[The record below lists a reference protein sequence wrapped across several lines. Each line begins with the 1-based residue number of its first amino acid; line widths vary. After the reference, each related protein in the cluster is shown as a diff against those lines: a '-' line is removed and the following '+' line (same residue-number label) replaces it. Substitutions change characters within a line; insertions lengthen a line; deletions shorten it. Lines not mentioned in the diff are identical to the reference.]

1 MIEDKQYKV
10 VMLGSGAV
18 GKSAITVQMVSGH
31 FLSSYDPTIED
42 SYRTTININNK
53 DIILNIIDTAG
64 QEEFYALRDQYMRS
78 GDGYII
84 VFSITSVTSFL
95 EVTAIKEQLN
105 MVLDVDNNTLIPIIL
120 VGNKCDLEEY
130 RQVQSSDAQRLAEEW
145 RVKYFETSAKNK
157 TNINRIFEELVY
169 LIEANN
175 QTNIQNTSNQNIE
188 NENAEIENTEIQEDT
203 NQNTQDI
210 SDLKNEKVFSDT
222 VKEIKVV
229 NEYPATEE
237 NGVLYIKLES

>member
-1 MIEDKQYKV
+1 MIQDKQYKV

-42 SYRTTININNK
+42 SYRTTINVNNQ
-53 DIILNIIDTAG
+53 DIILNILDTAG

-95 EVTAIKEQLN
+95 EVNTIKEQLN
-105 MVLDVDNNTLIPIIL
+105 IVLDADNNTLIPIIL

-175 QTNIQNTSNQNIE
+175 QNNIQNTSNQNE
-188 NENAEIENTEIQEDT
+188 R
-203 NQNTQDI
+203 
-210 SDLKNEKVFSDT
+210 LKYNH
-222 VKEIKVV
+222 
-229 NEYPATEE
+229 NCC
-237 NGVLYIKLES
+237 VLF

>member
-1 MIEDKQYKV
+1 MIEDKQYKI

-130 RQVQSSDAQRLAEEW
+130 RQVQLSDAQRLADEW
-145 RVKYFETSAKNK
+145 KVKYFETSAKNK
-157 TNINRIFEELVY
+157 TNINKIFEELVY

-175 QTNIQNTSNQNIE
+175 QNISIQNTSNQNE
-188 NENAEIENTEIQEDT
+188 R
-203 NQNTQDI
+203 
-210 SDLKNEKVFSDT
+210 LKYNHNCCT
-222 VKEIKVV
+222 
-229 NEYPATEE
+229 
-237 NGVLYIKLES
+237 LL

>member
-1 MIEDKQYKV
+1 MIEDKQYKI

-42 SYRTTININNK
+42 SYRTTININNQ
-53 DIILNIIDTAG
+53 DIILNILDTAG

-95 EVTAIKEQLN
+95 EVNAIKEQLN
-105 MVLDVDNNTLIPIIL
+105 MILDADNNTLIPIIL

-175 QTNIQNTSNQNIE
+175 QNNIQNTSNQKE
-188 NENAEIENTEIQEDT
+188 R
-203 NQNTQDI
+203 
-210 SDLKNEKVFSDT
+210 LKYNH
-222 VKEIKVV
+222 
-229 NEYPATEE
+229 NCC
-237 NGVLYIKLES
+237 VLL

>member
-1 MIEDKQYKV
+1 MIEDKQYKI

-42 SYRTTININNK
+42 SYRTTINVNNQ
-53 DIILNIIDTAG
+53 DIILNILDTAG

-95 EVTAIKEQLN
+95 EVNTIKEQLN
-105 MVLDVDNNTLIPIIL
+105 IVLDSDNNTLIPIIL

-145 RVKYFETSAKNK
+145 KVKYFETSAKNK

-175 QTNIQNTSNQNIE
+175 QTNIQNISNQNE
-188 NENAEIENTEIQEDT
+188 HLNYNHNCC
-203 NQNTQDI
+203 
-210 SDLKNEKVFSDT
+210 
-222 VKEIKVV
+222 
-229 NEYPATEE
+229 
-237 NGVLYIKLES
+237 VLF

>member
-42 SYRTTININNK
+42 SYRTTININNQ
-53 DIILNIIDTAG
+53 DIILNILDTAG
-64 QEEFYALRDQYMRS
+64 QEEFYALRDQYIRS

-95 EVTAIKEQLN
+95 EVNAIKEQLN
-105 MVLDVDNNTLIPIIL
+105 IVLDTDDNTLIPIIL

-175 QTNIQNTSNQNIE
+175 QTNIQNTSNQKE
-188 NENAEIENTEIQEDT
+188 R
-203 NQNTQDI
+203 
-210 SDLKNEKVFSDT
+210 LKYNH
-222 VKEIKVV
+222 
-229 NEYPATEE
+229 NCC
-237 NGVLYIKLES
+237 VLF

>member
-42 SYRTTININNK
+42 SYRTTINVNNQ
-53 DIILNIIDTAG
+53 DIILNILDTAG
-64 QEEFYALRDQYMRS
+64 QEEFYALRDQYIRS

-95 EVTAIKEQLN
+95 EVNAIKEQLN
-105 MVLDVDNNTLIPIIL
+105 IVLDADNNTLIPIIL

-169 LIEANN
+169 LIETNN
-175 QTNIQNTSNQNIE
+175 QTNNQNISNQNEHLNYNHNCCI
-188 NENAEIENTEIQEDT
+188 
-203 NQNTQDI
+203 
-210 SDLKNEKVFSDT
+210 LF
-222 VKEIKVV
+222 
-229 NEYPATEE
+229 
-237 NGVLYIKLES
+237 

>member
-42 SYRTTININNK
+42 SYRTTINVNNK

-84 VFSITSVTSFL
+84 VFSITSITSFL
-95 EVTAIKEQLN
+95 EVNAIKEQLN
-105 MVLDVDNNTLIPIIL
+105 IVLDADNNTLIPIIL

-145 RVKYFETSAKNK
+145 KVKYFETSAKNK

-175 QTNIQNTSNQNIE
+175 QTYIQNTSNQNERIRY
-188 NENAEIENTEIQEDT
+188 NHNCCI
-203 NQNTQDI
+203 
-210 SDLKNEKVFSDT
+210 LF
-222 VKEIKVV
+222 
-229 NEYPATEE
+229 
-237 NGVLYIKLES
+237 

>member
-1 MIEDKQYKV
+1 MIEDKQYKI

-42 SYRTTININNK
+42 SYRTTININNQ
-53 DIILNIIDTAG
+53 DIILNILDTAG

-95 EVTAIKEQLN
+95 EVNAIKEQLN
-105 MVLDVDNNTLIPIIL
+105 IVLDADNNTLIPIIL
-120 VGNKCDLEEY
+120 VGNKCDLEEF

-157 TNINRIFEELVY
+157 ININRIFEELVY

-175 QTNIQNTSNQNIE
+175 QTNIQNTSNQNE
-188 NENAEIENTEIQEDT
+188 HSHYNHNCC
-203 NQNTQDI
+203 
-210 SDLKNEKVFSDT
+210 
-222 VKEIKVV
+222 
-229 NEYPATEE
+229 
-237 NGVLYIKLES
+237 VLF

>member
-42 SYRTTININNK
+42 SYRTTINVNNQ
-53 DIILNIIDTAG
+53 DIILNILDTAG
-64 QEEFYALRDQYMRS
+64 QEEFYALRDQYIRS

-84 VFSITSVTSFL
+84 VFSITSITSFL
-95 EVTAIKEQLN
+95 EVNAIKEQLN
-105 MVLDVDNNTLIPIIL
+105 MILDVDNNTLIPIIL

-175 QTNIQNTSNQNIE
+175 QTNIQNTSNQNE
-188 NENAEIENTEIQEDT
+188 RLYYSHNCC
-203 NQNTQDI
+203 
-210 SDLKNEKVFSDT
+210 
-222 VKEIKVV
+222 
-229 NEYPATEE
+229 
-237 NGVLYIKLES
+237 VLF

>member
-1 MIEDKQYKV
+1 MIEDKQYKI

-42 SYRTTININNK
+42 SYRTTINVNNQ
-53 DIILNIIDTAG
+53 DIILNILDTAG
-64 QEEFYALRDQYMRS
+64 QEEFYALRDQYIRS

-95 EVTAIKEQLN
+95 EVNAIKEQLN
-105 MVLDVDNNTLIPIIL
+105 IVLDTDDNTLIPIIL

-175 QTNIQNTSNQNIE
+175 QTNIQNTSNQNE
-188 NENAEIENTEIQEDT
+188 R
-203 NQNTQDI
+203 
-210 SDLKNEKVFSDT
+210 LKYNH
-222 VKEIKVV
+222 
-229 NEYPATEE
+229 NCC
-237 NGVLYIKLES
+237 VLL

>member
-95 EVTAIKEQLN
+95 EVNAIKEQLN

-130 RQVQSSDAQRLAEEW
+130 RQVQLSDAQRLADEW
-145 RVKYFETSAKNK
+145 KVKYFETSAKNK

-169 LIEANN
+169 LIETNN
-175 QTNIQNTSNQNIE
+175 QTNIQNTSNQNE
-188 NENAEIENTEIQEDT
+188 RLLYNHNCC
-203 NQNTQDI
+203 
-210 SDLKNEKVFSDT
+210 
-222 VKEIKVV
+222 
-229 NEYPATEE
+229 
-237 NGVLYIKLES
+237 VLF

>member
-1 MIEDKQYKV
+1 MIEDKQYKII
-10 VMLGSGAV
+10 MLGSGAV

-42 SYRTTININNK
+42 SYRTTININNQ
-53 DIILNIIDTAG
+53 DIILNILDTAG

-95 EVTAIKEQLN
+95 EVNAIKEQLN
-105 MVLDVDNNTLIPIIL
+105 IVLDTDDNTLIPIIL

-175 QTNIQNTSNQNIE
+175 QTNIQNTSNQKE
-188 NENAEIENTEIQEDT
+188 R
-203 NQNTQDI
+203 
-210 SDLKNEKVFSDT
+210 LKYNH
-222 VKEIKVV
+222 
-229 NEYPATEE
+229 NCC
-237 NGVLYIKLES
+237 VLF

>member
-42 SYRTTININNK
+42 SYRTIININNK

-64 QEEFYALRDQYMRS
+64 QEEFYALRDQYIRS

-95 EVTAIKEQLN
+95 EVNAIKNQLN

-130 RQVQSSDAQRLAEEW
+130 RQVHSLDAQRLADEW
-145 RVKYFETSAKNK
+145 KVKYFETSAKNK
-157 TNINRIFEELVY
+157 TNINKIFEELIY

-175 QTNIQNTSNQNIE
+175 QNAIIQNSSNQ
-188 NENAEIENTEIQEDT
+188 
-203 NQNTQDI
+203 
-210 SDLKNEKVFSDT
+210 
-222 VKEIKVV
+222 KERIRY
-229 NEYPATEE
+229 NHNCCT
-237 NGVLYIKLES
+237 LF

>member
-1 MIEDKQYKV
+1 MIQDKQYKIV
-10 VMLGSGAV
+10 ILGSGAV

-42 SYRTTININNK
+42 SYRTTININNQ

-64 QEEFYALRDQYMRS
+64 QEEFYALRDQYIRS

-95 EVTAIKEQLN
+95 EVNAIKEQLN
-105 MVLDVDNNTLIPIIL
+105 MILDVDNNTLIPIIL

-130 RQVQSSDAQRLAEEW
+130 RQVPSLDAQRLAEEW

-175 QTNIQNTSNQNIE
+175 QTNIQNTSNQNKG
-188 NENAEIENTEIQEDT
+188 
-203 NQNTQDI
+203 
-210 SDLKNEKVFSDT
+210 LKYNH
-222 VKEIKVV
+222 
-229 NEYPATEE
+229 NCC
-237 NGVLYIKLES
+237 VLF

>member
-42 SYRTTININNK
+42 SYRTTININNQ

-95 EVTAIKEQLN
+95 EVNAIKEQLN

-145 RVKYFETSAKNK
+145 KVKYFETSAKNK
-157 TNINRIFEELVY
+157 TNINRIFEELIY

-175 QTNIQNTSNQNIE
+175 QNTIQNTSNQNE
-188 NENAEIENTEIQEDT
+188 RLQYNHNCC
-203 NQNTQDI
+203 
-210 SDLKNEKVFSDT
+210 
-222 VKEIKVV
+222 
-229 NEYPATEE
+229 
-237 NGVLYIKLES
+237 VLL

>member
-42 SYRTTININNK
+42 SYRTTINVNNQ
-53 DIILNIIDTAG
+53 DIILTILDTAG
-64 QEEFYALRDQYMRS
+64 QEEFYALRDQYIRS

-95 EVTAIKEQLN
+95 EVNAIKEQLN
-105 MVLDVDNNTLIPIIL
+105 IVLDADNNTLIPIIL

-175 QTNIQNTSNQNIE
+175 QTNIQNTSNQKE
-188 NENAEIENTEIQEDT
+188 R
-203 NQNTQDI
+203 
-210 SDLKNEKVFSDT
+210 LKYNHNCCILF
-222 VKEIKVV
+222 
-229 NEYPATEE
+229 
-237 NGVLYIKLES
+237 

>member
-1 MIEDKQYKV
+1 MIEDKQYKI

-95 EVTAIKEQLN
+95 EVNAIKEQLN
-105 MVLDVDNNTLIPIIL
+105 IVLDSDDNTLIPIIL

-130 RQVQSSDAQRLAEEW
+130 RQVQSSDAQRLADEW

-175 QTNIQNTSNQNIE
+175 QTIIQNTSNQ
-188 NENAEIENTEIQEDT
+188 
-203 NQNTQDI
+203 
-210 SDLKNEKVFSDT
+210 
-222 VKEIKVV
+222 KEHPYY
-229 NEYPATEE
+229 NHNCCT
-237 NGVLYIKLES
+237 LF

>member
-1 MIEDKQYKV
+1 MIEDKQYKI

-18 GKSAITVQMVSGH
+18 GKSAITVQMVSNH

-42 SYRTTININNK
+42 SYRTTINVNNQ
-53 DIILNIIDTAG
+53 DIILNILDTAG

-95 EVTAIKEQLN
+95 EVNAIKEQLN
-105 MVLDVDNNTLIPIIL
+105 IVLDADNNTLIPIIL
-120 VGNKCDLEEY
+120 VGNKWDLEEY

-175 QTNIQNTSNQNIE
+175 QTNIQNTSNQNE
-188 NENAEIENTEIQEDT
+188 R
-203 NQNTQDI
+203 
-210 SDLKNEKVFSDT
+210 LKYNH
-222 VKEIKVV
+222 
-229 NEYPATEE
+229 NCC
-237 NGVLYIKLES
+237 VLF

>member
-42 SYRTTININNK
+42 SYRTTININNQ
-53 DIILNIIDTAG
+53 DIILNILDTAG

-95 EVTAIKEQLN
+95 EVNAIKEQLN
-105 MVLDVDNNTLIPIIL
+105 IVLDTDDNTLIPIIL

-157 TNINRIFEELVY
+157 ININRIFEELVY

-175 QTNIQNTSNQNIE
+175 QTNIQNTSNQNE
-188 NENAEIENTEIQEDT
+188 HSHYNHNCC
-203 NQNTQDI
+203 
-210 SDLKNEKVFSDT
+210 
-222 VKEIKVV
+222 
-229 NEYPATEE
+229 
-237 NGVLYIKLES
+237 VLF

>member
-42 SYRTTININNK
+42 SYRTTININNQ
-53 DIILNIIDTAG
+53 DIILNILDTAG

-84 VFSITSVTSFL
+84 VFSITSITSFL
-95 EVTAIKEQLN
+95 EVNAIKEQLN
-105 MVLDVDNNTLIPIIL
+105 MILDVDNNTLIPIIL

-130 RQVQSSDAQRLAEEW
+130 RQVQSSDAERLADEW

-175 QTNIQNTSNQNIE
+175 QSNIQNTSNQNE
-188 NENAEIENTEIQEDT
+188 HSHYNHNCC
-203 NQNTQDI
+203 
-210 SDLKNEKVFSDT
+210 
-222 VKEIKVV
+222 
-229 NEYPATEE
+229 
-237 NGVLYIKLES
+237 VLL

>member
-42 SYRTTININNK
+42 SYRTTININNQ
-53 DIILNIIDTAG
+53 DIILNILDTAG

-95 EVTAIKEQLN
+95 EVNAIKEQLN
-105 MVLDVDNNTLIPIIL
+105 IVLDADSNTLIPIIL

-157 TNINRIFEELVY
+157 ININRIFEELVY

-175 QTNIQNTSNQNIE
+175 QTNIQNTSNQNERIRYSH
-188 NENAEIENTEIQEDT
+188 NCC
-203 NQNTQDI
+203 
-210 SDLKNEKVFSDT
+210 
-222 VKEIKVV
+222 
-229 NEYPATEE
+229 
-237 NGVLYIKLES
+237 VLF

>member
-1 MIEDKQYKV
+1 MIEDKQYKI

-42 SYRTTININNK
+42 SYRTTINVNNQ
-53 DIILNIIDTAG
+53 DIILNILDTAG

-95 EVTAIKEQLN
+95 EVNAIKEQLN
-105 MVLDVDNNTLIPIIL
+105 IVLDVDDNTLIPIIL

-175 QTNIQNTSNQNIE
+175 QTNIQNTSNQNE
-188 NENAEIENTEIQEDT
+188 HSHYNHNCC
-203 NQNTQDI
+203 
-210 SDLKNEKVFSDT
+210 
-222 VKEIKVV
+222 
-229 NEYPATEE
+229 
-237 NGVLYIKLES
+237 VLF

>member
-95 EVTAIKEQLN
+95 EVTAIKDQLN
-105 MVLDVDNNTLIPIIL
+105 MLLDVDNNTLIPIIL

-130 RQVQSSDAQRLAEEW
+130 RQVHSLDAQRLAEEW
-145 RVKYFETSAKNK
+145 KVKYFETSAKNK
-157 TNINRIFEELVY
+157 TNINRIFEELIY

-175 QTNIQNTSNQNIE
+175 QNTIIQDTSNQNE
-188 NENAEIENTEIQEDT
+188 R
-203 NQNTQDI
+203 
-210 SDLKNEKVFSDT
+210 LKYNH
-222 VKEIKVV
+222 
-229 NEYPATEE
+229 NCC
-237 NGVLYIKLES
+237 VLF

>member
-1 MIEDKQYKV
+1 MIQDKQYKI

-42 SYRTTININNK
+42 SYRTTINVNNQ
-53 DIILNIIDTAG
+53 DIILNILDTAG

-84 VFSITSVTSFL
+84 VFSITSITSFL
-95 EVTAIKEQLN
+95 EVNAIKEQLN
-105 MVLDVDNNTLIPIIL
+105 IVLDADNNTLIPIIL

-145 RVKYFETSAKNK
+145 KVKYFETSAKNK

-175 QTNIQNTSNQNIE
+175 QTNNQNTSNQKE
-188 NENAEIENTEIQEDT
+188 R
-203 NQNTQDI
+203 
-210 SDLKNEKVFSDT
+210 LKYNH
-222 VKEIKVV
+222 
-229 NEYPATEE
+229 NCC
-237 NGVLYIKLES
+237 VLL

>member
-42 SYRTTININNK
+42 SYRTTININNQ
-53 DIILNIIDTAG
+53 DIILNILDTAG

-95 EVTAIKEQLN
+95 EVNAIKEQLN
-105 MVLDVDNNTLIPIIL
+105 IVLDADNNTLIPIIL

-157 TNINRIFEELVY
+157 ININRIFEELVY

-175 QTNIQNTSNQNIE
+175 QTNIQNTSNQNE
-188 NENAEIENTEIQEDT
+188 HSHYNHNCC
-203 NQNTQDI
+203 
-210 SDLKNEKVFSDT
+210 
-222 VKEIKVV
+222 
-229 NEYPATEE
+229 
-237 NGVLYIKLES
+237 VLF

>member
-18 GKSAITVQMVSGH
+18 GNSAITVQMVSGH

-95 EVTAIKEQLN
+95 EVNAIKEQLN

-130 RQVQSSDAQRLAEEW
+130 RQVHSSDAQRLAEEW
-145 RVKYFETSAKNK
+145 KVKYFETSAKNK

-175 QTNIQNTSNQNIE
+175 QNTIQNTSNQNE
-188 NENAEIENTEIQEDT
+188 R
-203 NQNTQDI
+203 
-210 SDLKNEKVFSDT
+210 LKYSHNCC
-222 VKEIKVV
+222 
-229 NEYPATEE
+229 
-237 NGVLYIKLES
+237 VLF

>member
-42 SYRTTININNK
+42 SYRTTINVNNK

-64 QEEFYALRDQYMRS
+64 QEEFYALRDQYIRS

-84 VFSITSVTSFL
+84 VFSITSITSFL
-95 EVTAIKEQLN
+95 EVNAIKEQLN
-105 MVLDVDNNTLIPIIL
+105 IVLDTDDNTLIPIIL

-145 RVKYFETSAKNK
+145 KVKYFETSAKNK

-175 QTNIQNTSNQNIE
+175 QTNIQNTANQNE
-188 NENAEIENTEIQEDT
+188 R
-203 NQNTQDI
+203 
-210 SDLKNEKVFSDT
+210 LKYNH
-222 VKEIKVV
+222 
-229 NEYPATEE
+229 NCC
-237 NGVLYIKLES
+237 VLF

>member
-95 EVTAIKEQLN
+95 EVNAIKNRLN
-105 MVLDVDNNTLIPIIL
+105 MVLDVSDDTIIPIIL

-130 RQVQSSDAQRLAEEW
+130 RQVHSLDAQRLAEEW
-145 RVKYFETSAKNK
+145 KVKYFETSAKNK
-157 TNINRIFEELVY
+157 TNINRIFEELIY

-175 QTNIQNTSNQNIE
+175 QNTVIQNTSNQ
-188 NENAEIENTEIQEDT
+188 
-203 NQNTQDI
+203 
-210 SDLKNEKVFSDT
+210 
-222 VKEIKVV
+222 KEHLHY
-229 NEYPATEE
+229 NHNCCT
-237 NGVLYIKLES
+237 LF

>member
-42 SYRTTININNK
+42 SYRTTINVNNQ
-53 DIILNIIDTAG
+53 DIILNILDTAG

-84 VFSITSVTSFL
+84 VFSITSITSFL
-95 EVTAIKEQLN
+95 EVNAIKEQLN
-105 MVLDVDNNTLIPIIL
+105 IVLDADNNTLIPIIL

-145 RVKYFETSAKNK
+145 KVKYFETSAKNK
-157 TNINRIFEELVY
+157 ININRIFEELVY

-175 QTNIQNTSNQNIE
+175 QTNIQNTSNQNE
-188 NENAEIENTEIQEDT
+188 R
-203 NQNTQDI
+203 
-210 SDLKNEKVFSDT
+210 LKYNH
-222 VKEIKVV
+222 
-229 NEYPATEE
+229 NCC
-237 NGVLYIKLES
+237 VLF

>member
-42 SYRTTININNK
+42 SYRTTINVNNK

-84 VFSITSVTSFL
+84 VFSITSITSFL
-95 EVTAIKEQLN
+95 EVNAIKEQLN
-105 MVLDVDNNTLIPIIL
+105 IVLDADNNTLIPIIL

-157 TNINRIFEELVY
+157 TNINRIFEELIY

-175 QTNIQNTSNQNIE
+175 QTNIQNTSNQNE
-188 NENAEIENTEIQEDT
+188 R
-203 NQNTQDI
+203 
-210 SDLKNEKVFSDT
+210 LKYNH
-222 VKEIKVV
+222 
-229 NEYPATEE
+229 NCC
-237 NGVLYIKLES
+237 VLF

>member
-1 MIEDKQYKV
+1 MIEDKQYKI

-42 SYRTTININNK
+42 SYRTTININNQ
-53 DIILNIIDTAG
+53 DIILNILDTAG

-84 VFSITSVTSFL
+84 VFSITSITSFL
-95 EVTAIKEQLN
+95 EVNAIKEQLN
-105 MVLDVDNNTLIPIIL
+105 IVLDSDDNTLIPIIL

-175 QTNIQNTSNQNIE
+175 QSNIQNTSNQNE
-188 NENAEIENTEIQEDT
+188 HSHYNHNCC
-203 NQNTQDI
+203 
-210 SDLKNEKVFSDT
+210 
-222 VKEIKVV
+222 
-229 NEYPATEE
+229 
-237 NGVLYIKLES
+237 VLF

>member
-1 MIEDKQYKV
+1 MIKDKQYKV

-64 QEEFYALRDQYMRS
+64 QEEFYALRDQYIRS

-95 EVTAIKEQLN
+95 EVNAIKEQLN

-145 RVKYFETSAKNK
+145 KVKYFETSAKNK
-157 TNINRIFEELVY
+157 TNINRIFEELIY

-175 QTNIQNTSNQNIE
+175 QTNIQNTSNQ
-188 NENAEIENTEIQEDT
+188 
-203 NQNTQDI
+203 
-210 SDLKNEKVFSDT
+210 
-222 VKEIKVV
+222 KERLYY
-229 NEYPATEE
+229 NH
-237 NGVLYIKLES
+237 NCCVLL

>member
-1 MIEDKQYKV
+1 MIEDKQYKI

-42 SYRTTININNK
+42 SYRTTININNQ
-53 DIILNIIDTAG
+53 DIILNILDTAG
-64 QEEFYALRDQYMRS
+64 QEEFYALRDQYIRS

-95 EVTAIKEQLN
+95 EVNAIKEQLN
-105 MVLDVDNNTLIPIIL
+105 IVLDVDDNTLIPIIL

-130 RQVQSSDAQRLAEEW
+130 RQVQSSNAQRLAEEW

-175 QTNIQNTSNQNIE
+175 QSNIQNTSNQ
-188 NENAEIENTEIQEDT
+188 
-203 NQNTQDI
+203 
-210 SDLKNEKVFSDT
+210 
-222 VKEIKVV
+222 KEHSHY
-229 NEYPATEE
+229 NH
-237 NGVLYIKLES
+237 NCCVLF